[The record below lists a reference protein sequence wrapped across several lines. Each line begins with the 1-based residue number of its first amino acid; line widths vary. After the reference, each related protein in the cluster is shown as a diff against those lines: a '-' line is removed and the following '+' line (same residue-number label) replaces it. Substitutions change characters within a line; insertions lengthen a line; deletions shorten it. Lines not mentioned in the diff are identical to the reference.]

1 MSDGKQKRGKAS
13 SASAPTT
20 PAAHGRTPTKS
31 GAPPKSPATN
41 PPFPRPAHIG
51 VRSAL
56 HKEGTIRKQ
65 KLQQE
70 LYVIAII
77 PRIFYHQCEKLTV
90 KIQFGFW
97 AGKSNTSAASKN
109 LSQIGQ
115 GIACSFLFSIPCGTR
130 CVHTNEVWITASITI
145 SYN

>member
-41 PPFPRPAHIG
+41 PPFPRPARIG

-90 KIQFGFW
+90 KIQFGF
-97 AGKSNTSAASKN
+97 
-109 LSQIGQ
+109 
-115 GIACSFLFSIPCGTR
+115 
-130 CVHTNEVWITASITI
+130 
-145 SYN
+145 